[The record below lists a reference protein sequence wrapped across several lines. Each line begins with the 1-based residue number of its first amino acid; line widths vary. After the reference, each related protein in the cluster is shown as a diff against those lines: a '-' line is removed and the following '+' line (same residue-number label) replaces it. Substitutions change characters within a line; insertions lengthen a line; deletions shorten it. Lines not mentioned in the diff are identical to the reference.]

1 MSELFRAISFSDDV
15 TPVFE
20 AMAEWCE
27 THRVSPNSQDGCSL
41 VSRLFDL
48 LQAGY
53 TTKSELLAALG
64 EARQT

>member
-1 MSELFRAISFSDDV
+1 MSELFRTISFSDDV

-20 AMAEWCE
+20 AMAEWCA
-27 THRVSPNSQDGCSL
+27 THSVSPNSLEGCSL
-41 VSRLFDL
+41 ASRLFDL